1 MTKQTRLTSPETNP
15 TTITISELRA
25 AFNGRVIAPDAA
37 GYDEARAVFYGA
49 IDRRPAVIIR
59 VASAADVSQV
69 VSLARETGLNLAV
82 RSGGHSLAGH
92 STTDGGIVLDLSDM
106 KTLQI
111 DTERRTAW
119 AETGLTAGEYTAV
132 AGTHGLATGFG
143 DTGSGGVG
151 GVTLGGGGGYFV
163 RQNGP
168 PIDDPLAADG

>member
-1 MTKQTRLTSPETNP
+1 MSLSRLASMFLTRSKPRIGAKIMADNRQDDLGLHLAKLLDE
-15 TTITISELRA
+15 A
-25 AFNGRVIAPDAA
+25 AIREFSSKVRGQLIRPQDD
-37 GYDEARAVFYGA
+37 GYDEARAVFYGG

-59 VASAADVSQV
+59 VASVADVSQV

-82 RSGGHSLAGH
+82 RSGGHSLAGY

-132 AGTHGLATGFG
+132 AGAPGPATGLG
-143 DTGSGGVG
+143 DT
-151 GVTLGGGGGYFV
+151 
-163 RQNGP
+163 R
-168 PIDDPLAADG
+168 